1 MPVENQ
7 TPSSIYNK
15 LISVLH
21 SFYVDLRKNIII
33 LLLCIVVVSGVFIG
47 MNMKKA
53 NTYTASFTVMYEELV
68 RKVYGDRLSKLNLLI
83 EENNGKARA
92 MLGLSQKQMNS
103 LKQVEATN
111 ILGEPLS
118 KDLNVDRIPF
128 IVNIYL
134 SDTSYVKEVQEGI
147 LNYLENANEYL
158 ISKRKLKI
166 KEIDDEISFINNQ
179 LRMMDSLKLHYPVG
193 VSTGTTGTANSSEGT
208 LYSFSYDLYKKKQ
221 ELLKKKEMPLNLYVI
236 DDAIVPTKSNRS
248 YVLMTAAGL
257 ISGFILYL
265 LLAYIVLPVLRF
277 RKD

>member
-248 YVLMTAAGL
+248 YVLMTAAGF